1 MEIKTEFSRI
11 DWGYAIRD
19 GGLYRHGIMIIDI
32 RIGHFLGTDPEFLIK
47 LEYQRQYDEQLS
59 MKELMVEAEQWARS
73 QLKLIIGFAEC

>member
-11 DWGYAIRD
+11 DWGYAIHD

-32 RIGHFLGTDPEFLIK
+32 SIGHFLGTDPEFFIK

-59 MKELMVEAEQWARS
+59 IKELMVEAEQWARS
-73 QLKLIIGFAEC
+73 QLKLITEFAEC